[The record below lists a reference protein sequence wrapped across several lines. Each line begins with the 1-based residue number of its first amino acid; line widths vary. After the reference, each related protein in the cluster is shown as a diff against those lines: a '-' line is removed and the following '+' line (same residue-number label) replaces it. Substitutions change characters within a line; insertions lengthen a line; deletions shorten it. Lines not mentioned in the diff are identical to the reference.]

1 MENRFEELMEQA
13 ESLPNGETKIA
24 ILEEAIRMADLHQ
37 DIEQG
42 FYARME
48 LTDVAV
54 DVGRGEKAIVS
65 FAWCLAQYD
74 KNPGQYN
81 DYSMMWHYK
90 WIAGRIDQFP
100 QVSLESIDQTLEDL
114 KKRYT
119 ELGYS
124 LRVYFQKK
132 YRIAKRKG
140 DTLSMLDYFEKWL
153 DAPRDEMSD
162 CLACEVDN
170 QVGTLLD
177 LGRFQEAYQKARP
190 VLDQQ
195 LSCRSVPHGTF
206 SMFLL
211 PLLKEG
217 RLEEAAEFHKQGY
230 SMIRKEK
237 GFLSSLSDH
246 LKYLIIVD
254 IPQAISLLERHLPE
268 ALASFEPNRKF
279 DFFLAASILFD
290 YVDERTKHVLQVPDY
305 VTYEWLNQQVN
316 EIAKKF
322 DTRNQNHTYRDRIEK
337 AKQEIQERK
346 EQYEAD
352 LAKIQEKLSE
362 QEENMKEIEDGI
374 AQARQDAD
382 AGVPEAMIWL
392 GISLLDGNGMEV
404 DVQEGEKWLRTA
416 IQAGSTDA
424 MAILGNRFIDGEG
437 LPQNKETGEKLL
449 REAADLGNAYAMN
462 ELSAR
467 LIAGEDIEPNLP
479 EGLDWLKKSAE
490 KEFPAAMCRYGIFLL
505 HGLNLDAN
513 PVQGE
518 YWLRRAAEE
527 YGYILAIALLGTSY
541 LEGDI
546 LPHKPEE
553 GELWLRKAAQ
563 EGYPPSMHQLG
574 SRLLEGDGLATNLE
588 EGEYWLRQAAEND
601 YEPALHELGSRLLGG
616 AQLKTNHLEGEVF
629 LRRAASLGE
638 VPAMFELSTRLL
650 NEDQLPYDLQ
660 EGLKWL
666 RQAADA
672 EYPPAM
678 YLYGCYLYD
687 GIGVDADQEE
697 AKQWLQRA
705 AQLGVDQAQELL
717 SKIEKGTLSNELDE

>member
-13 ESLPNGETKIA
+13 ETLPNGDTKIV
-24 ILEEAIRMADLHQ
+24 ILEEAIRIADLHQ
-37 DIEQG
+37 DNDQG

-74 KNPGQYN
+74 KNRDQYN

-90 WIAGRIDQFP
+90 WIAARIDQFP

-114 KKRYT
+114 KRRYI

-124 LRVYFQKK
+124 LRVYYQKK

-140 DTLSMLDYFEKWL
+140 DMQSLLDYYEKWL

-162 CLACEVDN
+162 CLACEVDD

-217 RLEEAAEFHKQGY
+217 RIEEAAEFHQQGY

-237 GFLSSLSDH
+237 GFLGSLADH
-246 LKYLIIVD
+246 LYYLTIVD

-279 DFFLAASILFD
+279 DFFLAASILLD
-290 YVDERTKHVLQVPDY
+290 YVDDRTKRVLQVPDH
-305 VTYEWLNQQVN
+305 VTHEWLNQQVQ
-316 EIAKKF
+316 EIAQQF
-322 DTRNQNHTYRDRIEK
+322 DTRNQNHTYRDEIE
-337 AKQEIQERK
+337 ETRELIRERK
-346 EQYEAD
+346 EQYEIN
-352 LAKIQEKLSE
+352 LAKMQSELAEREEDEKE
-362 QEENMKEIEDGI
+362 VENGI
-374 AQARQDAD
+374 IRARQDAE
-382 AGVPEAMIWL
+382 AGIPGAMIWL
-392 GISLLDGNGMEV
+392 GVSLLEGNGMEV
-404 DVQEGEKWLRTA
+404 DAQEGEKWLRTA

-424 MAILGNRFIDGEG
+424 MLILGNRLLDGDG
-437 LPQNKETGEKLL
+437 LPQNRVEGEKIL
-449 REAADLGNAYAMN
+449 RESAELGNSYAMDA
-462 ELSAR
+462 LGGR
-467 LIAGEDIEPNLP
+467 LVVGDGLEVNFP
-479 EGLDWLKKSAE
+479 EGLEWLKKSAE
-490 KEFPAAMCRYGIFLL
+490 LDYAPAMYRYGMTLL
-505 HGLNLDAN
+505 RGYRIDPDLE
-513 PVQGE
+513 QGE
-518 YWLRRAAEE
+518 YWLRRAADHE
-527 YGYILAIALLGTSY
+527 YVLAMDVLGTYY

-546 LPHKPEE
+546 LPQKPEE
-553 GELWLRKAAQ
+553 GEIWLRKAAQ

-574 SRLLEGDGLATNLE
+574 NRLLGGDGLAINLE
-588 EGEYWLRQAAEND
+588 EGEYWLRKAAEAD
-601 YEPALHELGSRLLGG
+601 YEPALHELGSRLLEG
-616 AQLKTNHLEGEVF
+616 AQLKTNHLEGEVY
-629 LRRAASLGE
+629 LRRAATLGE
-638 VPAMFELSTRLL
+638 VPAMFELATRLL
-650 NEDQLPYDLQ
+650 NEDHLPYDLQ

-666 RQAADA
+666 RQAAEE

-678 YLYGCYLYD
+678 YLYGCYLFD
-687 GIGVDADQEE
+687 GVGIEANQEE
-697 AKQWLQRA
+697 AKQWLQQA
-705 AQLGVDQAQELL
+705 AQAGVEQAQELL
-717 SKIEKGTLSNELDE
+717 DEIGKGNVL